1 MKFSEVMIF
10 YDYNMAVIART
21 LKISRAYVAL
31 WKKEN
36 KIPYSKQCE
45 LQVVT
50 EGKLLANKDD

>member
-10 YDYNMAVIART
+10 YDYKMTNVAKALNT
-21 LKISRAYVAL
+21 SRQNVSL

-45 LQVVT
+45 LQVIT
-50 EGKLLANKDD
+50 NGKLKANKDD